1 MEEVMVSEEYKIAV
15 TEVLEIL
22 NYLPQNMVSNI
33 PTKLILFFKEH
44 SLPDNKSKFDY
55 SKGLDKIPLTNK
67 TKSLLAMI
75 YRDYICSEEE
85 RIEYDNVLYQNE
97 QIYQERLKEK
107 YAIEIFRQK
116 EEESKKDQLIV
127 YKQQRWYER
136 IFKKILKIFNK

>member
-1 MEEVMVSEEYKIAV
+1 MVSEEYKIAV